1 MELTSSLPH
10 HGQAYMACSNSL
22 RSIRVYP
29 TLGGR
34 TAPLVTTD
42 DALVTTQRENVLNV
56 GSMAS
61 KIVVTSE
68 KILDERQ
75 INELLLLLIGLL
87 SGAIIYASI
96 RAKMTSKMSLIRLAA
111 RVPKSM

>member
-1 MELTSSLPH
+1 MKTTQTNNTKCDL
-10 HGQAYMACSNSL
+10 
-22 RSIRVYP
+22 

-68 KILDERQ
+68 KTQDERQ
-75 INELLLLLIGLL
+75 VNELLLLLIGLL